1 MIKKYENYLIKLF
14 IKNIILIS
22 TVFVFL
28 SFFLNIFEEIKFVEN
43 YESNILYPIMLTF
56 LNIPS
61 IIFEILPFIFLISV
75 MFFYINLY
83 EKEEIGL
90 LRYNG
95 INNSRITISVAA
107 TSIILGIFLIFLY
120 YSFSSS
126 LKNIYL
132 NLKYQQS
139 GTKDHLA
146 VVNKSGLWI
155 KEKIG
160 NSIYFVNAR
169 SFNNND
175 LKNITISQ
183 LDKDYKPIKTIFS
196 NYANIEKKKWILNDV
211 KIFSEEG
218 EKNISYK
225 RYSYLSSFNGE
236 IISNLYSN
244 LNALNIFELHK
255 LKDNYKSIGYSTT
268 EVKLHLN
275 KIYSLPI
282 YLTLTTIIG
291 SLLMFRL
298 NYIKS
303 KFFLVM
309 IGVLISVVFYYIN
322 YFSVL
327 FGKNETFPV
336 EISIWLPQLLIL
348 LICSLGL
355 LRINES

>member
-1 MIKKYENYLIKLF
+1 MQELWG
-14 IKNIILIS
+14 
-22 TVFVFL
+22 
-28 SFFLNIFEEIKFVEN
+28 
-43 YESNILYPIMLTF
+43 
-56 LNIPS
+56 
-61 IIFEILPFIFLISV
+61 
-75 MFFYINLY
+75 NLQD
-83 EKEEIGL
+83 
-90 LRYNG
+90 
-95 INNSRITISVAA
+95 ITI
-107 TSIILGIFLIFLY
+107 TQ
-120 YSFSSS
+120 
-126 LKNIYL
+126 L
-132 NLKYQQS
+132 N
-139 GTKDHLA
+139 
-146 VVNKSGLWI
+146 
-155 KEKIG
+155 E
-160 NSIYFVNAR
+160 
-169 SFNNND
+169 
-175 LKNITISQ
+175 
-183 LDKDYKPIKTIFS
+183 DYKPIKTIFS
-196 NYANIEKKKWILNDV
+196 NNADIQNKKWKLNDV

-218 EKNISYK
+218 EKDIIYDQ
-225 RYSYLSSFNGE
+225 YAYLSSFNGE

-244 LNALNIFELHK
+244 LNSLNIFELLE

-336 EISIWLPQLLIL
+336 EISVWLPQLLIL

>member
-14 IKNIILIS
+14 IKNIFVVSI
-22 TVFVFL
+22 VFIFL

-43 YESNILYPIMLTF
+43 YESNILYPIILTF

-90 LRYNG
+90 LRSNG
-95 INNSRITISVAA
+95 INNSKITIAVAA
-107 TSIILGIFLIFLY
+107 SSIVMGIFLIFVY
-120 YSFSSS
+120 YSLSSS

-132 NLKYQQS
+132 NLKYQHS
-139 GTKDHLA
+139 GSKDHLA
-146 VVNKSGLWI
+146 VVNESGLWI

-175 LKNITISQ
+175 LKNITITQ
-183 LDKDYKPIKTIFS
+183 VDEDYKPIKTIFS
-196 NYANIEKKKWILNDV
+196 NNADIEKKKWVLKDV
-211 KIFSEEG
+211 KIISEKG
-218 EKNISYK
+218 EKNISYEK
-225 RYSYLSSFNGE
+225 YSYLSSFNGE

-244 LNALNIFELHK
+244 LNSLNIFELHK

-336 EISIWLPQLLIL
+336 EISVWLPQMLIL

>member
-1 MIKKYENYLIKLF
+1 MIKKYQNYLIKLF
-14 IKNIILIS
+14 IKNIFLIS
-22 TVFVFL
+22 IVFIFL

-43 YESNILYPIMLTF
+43 YESNILYPIILTF

-61 IIFEILPFIFLISV
+61 IIFEILPFIFLISI
-75 MFFYINLY
+75 MFFFINLY
-83 EKEEIGL
+83 EKEEIEL
-90 LRYNG
+90 LRSNG
-95 INNSRITISVAA
+95 INNSKITITVAA
-107 TSIILGIFLIFLY
+107 TSIILGIFLIFVY
-120 YSFSSS
+120 YSLSSS

-132 NLKYQQS
+132 NLKYQHS
-139 GTKDHLA
+139 GSKDHLA
-146 VVNKSGLWI
+146 VVNESGLWI

-175 LKNITISQ
+175 LKDITITQ
-183 LDKDYKPIKTIFS
+183 LNENYKPIKTIVS
-196 NYANIEKKKWILNDV
+196 SYADIENKKWKLNGV

-218 EKNISYK
+218 KKNIFYEQ
-225 RYSYLSSFNGE
+225 YAYISSFNGE

-244 LNALNIFELHK
+244 LNSLNIFELHD
-255 LKDNYKSIGYSTT
+255 LKENYKSIGYSTT
-268 EVKLHLN
+268 EVKLHIN

-291 SLLMFRL
+291 ALLMFRL

-309 IGVLISVVFYYIN
+309 IGVLISVIFYYIN

-336 EISIWLPQLLIL
+336 EISVWLPQLLIL

-355 LRINES
+355 LRINEN